1 MPHTTYYLD
10 SDQRIDSEVDDSR
23 MRRILKSKSGVLWVN
38 IAEPNVDDQRLL
50 LDEFG
55 FHPLA
60 VDTCVDPAH
69 GTARVEDYGEYLF
82 INARGIDYTVD
93 KDVLQIADL
102 SMFLGPNYVVTVHNI
117 DMPSVEAIRKLVEVD
132 GRPLA
137 RGAAFL
143 AHAHLDALIHVIVP
157 TLDRMSERAAAIEEQ
172 ILDHA
177 DSSVLAA
184 LMTLKRSSLGLNRAL
199 APQREVLSRLGRRE
213 FDLIG
218 DGADLYFRDLYDDL
232 VRVHVTNDT
241 IRERA
246 DTSLATYLSA
256 VANRQNETMKIL
268 SMVATIFMPLTLIA
282 GIFGMNFQNMPAL
295 ESLWIYYVIWALTVG
310 ALLLMLWML
319 WLKRWN
325 VVGRFVLRRRQLG
338 RFVPTAVEPAWLTAY
353 LGRAA
358 ARNLRRGSAVKRTYQ
373 KLGRYAHLTQLIG
386 SNTGN
391 LRNLVNRYLPKP
403 AIDRKPSRMAK
414 LLKVPWSPVH
424 GKSRKDRAITA
435 SDGDQTP

>member
-10 SDQRIDSEVDDSR
+10 SDHRIDSAVDDSR
-23 MRRILKSKSGVLWVN
+23 LRRILKSKSGVLWVD

-50 LDEFG
+50 LDEFQ

-60 VDTCVDPAH
+60 VDNCVDPAT

-82 INARGIDYTVD
+82 VNARGIDYTVD

-102 SMFLGPNYVVTVHNI
+102 SMFLGPNYMVTVHNI

-137 RGAAFL
+137 RGAPFL
-143 AHAHLDALIHVIVP
+143 AHAHLDALIQVIVP
-157 TLDRMSERAAAIEEQ
+157 TLERMSDRAAAIEEQ
-172 ILDHA
+172 ILNHA
-177 DSSVLAA
+177 DSSALPA

-199 APQREVLSRLGRRE
+199 VPQREVLSRLGRRE

-218 DGADLYFRDLYDDL
+218 HEADLYFRDLLDDL
-232 VRVHVTNDT
+232 VRVQATNDT

-256 VANRQNETMKIL
+256 VANRQNETMKVL
-268 SMVATIFMPLTLIA
+268 SIVATIFLPLSLIA
-282 GIFGMNFQNMPAL
+282 GIFGMNFASMPGL
-295 ESLWIYYVIWALTVG
+295 EYPWGYYIIWALTLG
-310 ALLLMLWML
+310 AMIVMLWMI
-319 WLKRWN
+319 WLKRWV
-325 VVGRFVLRRRQLG
+325 VVGRSVLRRRQLG
-338 RFVPTAVEPAWLTAY
+338 RFVPTAVDPTRLAAHV
-353 LGRAA
+353 GRTA

-373 KLGRYAHLTQLIG
+373 KLGRFAHLPQLIG
-386 SNTGN
+386 SNSGG
-391 LRNLVNRYLPKP
+391 LRNLVTRYLPKP

-414 LLKVPWSPVH
+414 LLKVPWRPGH